1 VSIQLIVGLGNPG
14 RPYEKT
20 RHNAGFWFVR
30 ALTEQFILEQ
40 PLKLDKKFQG
50 MVGALMVDSKKYF
63 LLTPQTYMN
72 ESGSSISKFIKF
84 YKIPASSILVA
95 HDELDF
101 PPGKVCLKFSGGHGG
116 HNGLRNIIQHIGA
129 DFWRLRIGIGH
140 PKHKDL
146 VHDYVLNKPSLDQK
160 NQMEDSIQQVIPLV
174 PHLLKGDFEQVMCQL
189 HTQPN

>member
-14 RPYEKT
+14 RSYEKT
-20 RHNAGFWFVR
+20 RHNAGFWFVQ
-30 ALTEQFILEQ
+30 ALAEQFVLEQ
-40 PLKLDKKFQG
+40 PLKLDKKYHG
-50 MVGALMVDSKKYF
+50 LVGAITVDSKKYF
-63 LLTPQTYMN
+63 LLQPQTYMN
-72 ESGSSISKFIKF
+72 ESGISISTFINF
-84 YKIPASSILVA
+84 YKIPPTNILVA

-101 PPGKVCLKFSGGHGG
+101 PPGKTCLKFGGGHGG

-160 NQMEDSIQQVIPLV
+160 KQMEDSIQQVIPLV
-174 PHLLKGDFEQVMCQL
+174 PRLLSGDFEQVMCEL
-189 HTQPN
+189 HTQSN